1 MIQAS
6 AIKFHIDTTNSDV
19 VLCGLRHS
27 DIFKQLKHLGFKPND
42 GYKVIEQGFITDK
55 GEFLNRV
62 DAFSHAF
69 KCKQLTFA
77 TIKSRTGKDGE
88 RELFSED
95 LWR

>member
-27 DIFKQLKHLGFKPND
+27 DIFKQLQHLGFKPNV
-42 GYKVIEQGFITDK
+42 GYKVVEQGFITDK
-55 GEFLNRV
+55 GEFLNRA
-62 DAFSHAF
+62 DAFEHAF
-69 KCKQLTFA
+69 KCRQLTYA
-77 TIKSRTGKDGE
+77 AITRETSKDGT

-95 LWR
+95 LW